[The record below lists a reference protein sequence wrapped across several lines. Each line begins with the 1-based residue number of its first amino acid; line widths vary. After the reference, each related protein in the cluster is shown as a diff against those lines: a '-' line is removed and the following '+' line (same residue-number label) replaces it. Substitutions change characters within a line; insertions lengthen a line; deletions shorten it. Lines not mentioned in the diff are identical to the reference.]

1 MNKISKTKKLLVV
14 FLAFL
19 IAFTYMPLGIG
30 AGKAD
35 ATSGITGTFKDTRV
49 LESAS
54 GGKIE
59 YTGKDANWMQVY
71 FVSYAGDGGFKI
83 GPVREVSP
91 IRAYRVNGE
100 VAYCLEHGV
109 MADET
114 VTLTGKRS
122 ENSYLE
128 RIYAENKL
136 DYIIRNMS
144 LCLLYGRQSD
154 RSMSV
159 LMKDLGFEESSYY
172 KKTASSYNLDDWEI
186 ATRQL
191 IHETQQRFRDKDFNK
206 LSTNGLYYED
216 HWYQGVE
223 NPGKGTGK
231 KIDDAHYRQP
241 LYGTGAMDIY
251 NYMAKLIK
259 DHINLS
265 EKMASKSNEKPK
277 VLKLTQGEDKKWYS
291 EKIYVSKKEA
301 IALKMVKNDKKE
313 SEYKNYHIKITP
325 EGEKYYYQ
333 YIMDSEPNW
342 DKTYTVKK
350 KIDYFKQVPDDMLIW
365 ECKDGRGGH
374 VQALATGSCDPI
386 ARYVKFTKDI
396 TPEPEPE
403 EPPSP
408 EYFPTIQIDV
418 DKEDLNP
425 GFDGNTKTPMGDA
438 TLAATYVLLR
448 NGEEVDRVTLDEY
461 GSTRTLSDKP
471 WSDESVLTKTESG
484 STAPHMIAG
493 KEGEPPTDHGCETA
507 SPTRYDW
514 DAEVTYTVRE
524 IRPDGRFIEPDS
536 GERSVT
542 VKYNAYT
549 EDQRNY
555 ACEKQSWSDIVYDV
569 KASASDGITLEAQ
582 NGILS
587 AVADPI
593 SAAADTFVNDCYRG
607 KLTLSKSIEGSD
619 VFSERKGGLAGGE
632 KDSTKSLWK
641 LKLNSGGF
649 ENHPYV
655 RFVREA
661 DLADGTAV
669 YRVVRDNSGED
680 NTVTDMKIG
689 TNGDLLVTDIPYGT
703 YTMSEVAADDI
714 SYVLTHF
721 QVTIS
726 ENDKTYDVSGK
737 NDDRYDYNVRNKKKT
752 NIIKVIKT
760 NAETGKQV
768 RAAGIKFYIRYM
780 GDPLLSDP
788 TKAKNYGRLLPN
800 AEDITKDGP
809 YTWEADENGEI
820 TIPYEL
826 EWGTYRLEEW
836 LLPEGYFVG
845 EYGTGDTAKNHDYGK
860 VEEGQQKALL
870 GHEYSDLVG
879 VYDADGKKI
888 TYKGKDS
895 YKVNEVINFY
905 TFTVEKQEDH
915 NDGNFAQR
923 VDKDGNITDA
933 DPAYDAKDYPY
944 TNYYKA
950 VAMANNMVKGK
961 IEIKKDGEVLAGFK
975 EETKDGKKVF
985 TPIYEMGAAL
995 KDAVYNIY
1003 AAIDTWLNDGT
1014 DGPDLYDSE
1023 TGKQFTIPKTKST
1036 NIGNLFETITSA
1048 LSKFFKGTGDIYE
1061 TGEML
1066 HASGAKLWYLRD
1078 RAAKEDGRYTRVY
1091 VSPEQKDTK
1100 YSYSYEKEE
1109 AGFKYRYDV
1118 TVNMNYKA
1126 NGDAVTDVEVT
1137 KVTSTASGYSLTL
1150 PETKP
1155 QGSVGEQVF
1164 NPIESYL
1171 AKEDPTDTRKASSL
1185 SVSEKSYTYE
1195 LLGGKDTDI
1204 SGNEVDLSNIGVS
1217 AYEEKDYKAYILTA
1231 EDVKPE
1237 ERVVTP
1243 AQDAYGDGVFEVPEV
1258 KETKTSYEW
1267 KNGCELAKKTK
1278 GEKAVVKIGDDFA
1291 VETIGYYQAG
1301 EFVSENSMVRCDED
1315 GNPISSYKLP
1325 EGYSLVS
1332 FTGDPEEE
1340 THHIIASK
1348 AAEDGTKYKI
1358 LLSDDTTWQDCDA
1371 SGNFKKMLVQKFTA
1385 RYEQVAGDE
1394 NGFTFAW
1401 DGFTVDAK
1409 ASAADKNVVVKI
1421 TKPVSS
1427 ITPVY
1432 DIGAGYTYSEDGN
1445 TVTFTGK
1452 EPTSPIFF
1460 LTKDGIKTEM
1470 YYAGGSMKTI
1480 LTLPQSAVDKDY
1492 QYIVPTLNFKEGGKD
1507 NIIDWY
1513 SALRPDNPTA
1523 EGTPIPGVTWKA
1535 ERMESAETGEAESYR
1550 IEIVSNQTAE
1560 NPMEITFSDGYT
1572 MTMFADTAES
1582 GNGVGVIVLDN
1593 IYKTNRASLGQL
1605 VDTITTG
1612 EDGKAV
1618 SKLLPLGKYII
1629 REVSAP
1635 NGYVKDDT
1643 GYEVEL
1649 SYKDQFTPL
1658 VWAGA
1663 NLENRFFTAE
1673 IDLEKVFEIAF
1684 ESGNYAAGSGATFG
1698 LYNAE
1703 EIKAGKESLKKDSL
1717 MDIIKVDDK
1726 GKALGS
1732 IKLPFGVYYIKE
1744 LATKSEYTFSDIP
1757 FYFAV
1762 GEDKEITS
1770 QRCTFGEGSTDGI
1783 TGEILSGGFNHAKVT
1798 INTEVRYPMPDITI
1812 DGIAYSLTDDVKTDM
1827 ITIAAD
1833 KEIAKVEADI
1843 TGEKGVSMIL
1853 PNGKTLTVSVS
1864 GNTFTYTY
1872 DGMTKTFI
1880 PKVSYTG
1887 YSGVFSAEFT
1897 PLKGESLAVI
1907 TDRIVVTEPGAAAD
1921 RLTAEVTRTPITKT
1935 ETVPEGEKTVGILD
1949 KDGNQTYTQ
1958 QAKIKYV
1965 NLVGESVAAG
1975 SIFREKSGRTS
1986 EEPLSESKEILLSAG
2001 DIVSFKTEAGT
2012 NVRVML
2018 DRNGKL
2024 KTILNNTLN
2033 GELKD
2038 GERMFASVN
2047 GVNQSDK
2054 IEFVKS
2060 VTLARQDSKSD
2071 TLKIKINT
2079 TDNLNASPIKNDK
2092 VKPDTPPT
2100 PPNTKNPAIRTIAKD
2115 SKTNDHIALAGKDIT
2130 IIDTV
2135 YFYNLTTGQEY
2146 KLCGKIMD
2154 KETEKPIMINGKEVT
2169 AETTFKP
2176 SVSTGTQDVCFTFD
2190 ARTLAG
2196 KDVVIFETLYRIA
2209 TDKDGKATEE
2219 KITSHGDLS
2228 DDGQTITFPEI
2239 HTTAAGENGEKTIKA
2254 EGSVTIIDKIKYTNF
2269 KEGLSYEIRGNL
2281 MDRKTGK
2288 KLVSAGSSASMI
2300 FAANEKAGETAV
2312 TFTVDASG
2320 LAGKDIVVFEEIYCD
2335 GVKIAEHKDI
2345 TDKGQTISFDKP
2357 QKPKKQ
2363 DKPKEE
2369 IPKTGDESAVGI
2381 YFLLML
2387 FCALGLISALKK
2399 GEKAEKKKHNLSK
2412 L

>member
-71 FVSYAGDGGFKI
+71 FISYAGKNGGFKI

-91 IRAYRVNGE
+91 IRAYRVNGD

-114 VTLTGKRS
+114 VKLTGKAKDAS
-122 ENSYLE
+122 FLEGVYAKEN
-128 RIYAENKL
+128 L
-136 DYIIRNMS
+136 DYILTNMS
-144 LCLLYGRQSD
+144 LCLLYGRQSG
-154 RSMSV
+154 RSLSV
-159 LMKDLGFEESSYY
+159 LMDDLGFKESSYY
-172 KKTASSYNLDDWEI
+172 KKKASSYNLDDWEI

-191 IHETQQRFRDKDFNK
+191 IHETQQRFRDKNFNK

-223 NPGKGTGK
+223 KPGKGTEK
-231 KIDDAHYRQP
+231 KIANDHYKKP
-241 LYGTGAMDIY
+241 IEKCGADDIY

-265 EKMASKSNEKPK
+265 EKMASKSDDKPK

-325 EGEKYYYQ
+325 EGRKFYYQ
-333 YIMDSEPNW
+333 YVMDSEPNW
-342 DKTYTVKK
+342 DKTYKVKK
-350 KIDYFKQVPDDMLIW
+350 KIDYFKQVPDDMLVW

-374 VQALATGSCDPI
+374 VQALASGSCDPI
-386 ARYVKFTKDI
+386 ARYVKFSKDI
-396 TPEPEPE
+396 PLEPEPE

-438 TLAATYVLLR
+438 TLSATYVLLR

-461 GSTRTLSDKP
+461 GSTETLSDKP
-471 WSDESVLTKTESG
+471 WSDESMLTKTASG
-484 STAPHMIAG
+484 TTSVHLVG
-493 KEGEPPTDHGCETA
+493 DPPSDHCGTDG
-507 SPTRYDW
+507 PTRYDW
-514 DAEVTYTVRE
+514 DAEVTYIIRE

-549 EDQRNY
+549 RDQRNY
-555 ACEKQSWSDIVYDV
+555 ACEKQNWSEIVYDV
-569 KASASDGITLEAQ
+569 KASASAGITLEAQ

-669 YRVVRDNSGED
+669 YRVVRDASGED

-689 TNGDLLVTDIPYGT
+689 TNGDLLVLDIPYGT
-703 YTMSEVAADDI
+703 YTMSEVSADDA
-714 SYVLTHF
+714 SYVLEHF
-721 QVTIS
+721 QVEIG
-726 ENDKTYDVSGK
+726 EHNKTYDVTEK
-737 NDDRYDYNVRNKKKT
+737 NDDRYDYNVRDKKIT
-752 NIIKVIKT
+752 NVIKVIKT

-768 RAAGIKFYIRYM
+768 RAAGTKFYIRYM
-780 GDPLLSDP
+780 GDPLLLDP
-788 TKAKNYGRLLPN
+788 AKAKNYGRLLPN

-836 LLPEGYFVG
+836 LLPAGYFVG
-845 EYGTGDTAKNHDYGK
+845 EYGESDTAKNHDYGK

-879 VYDADGKKI
+879 VYDAAGKKI

-895 YKVNEVINFY
+895 YKVNEVFNFY

-944 TNYYKA
+944 TSYYKA

-961 IEIKKDGEVLAGFK
+961 IEIKKDGEVLSGFQ

-1014 DGPDLYDSE
+1014 DGPDLYDRE
-1023 TGKQFTIPKTKST
+1023 TGKQFTIPKTRST

-1155 QGSVGEQVF
+1155 SGSVGEQVF
-1164 NPIESYL
+1164 SPIESYL

-1195 LLGGKDTDI
+1195 LLGEKDTDI
-1204 SGNEVDLSNIGVS
+1204 SGNEVALSDIGVS

-1243 AQDAYGDGVFEVPEV
+1243 AQDADGDGIFEIPEV

-1315 GNPISSYKLP
+1315 GTPIPTYTLP

-1348 AAEDGTKYKI
+1348 AVEDGTKYKI
-1358 LLSDDTTWQDCDA
+1358 LLSDGTTWQDCDA
-1371 SGNFKKMLVQKFTA
+1371 DGNFKKMLVQKFTA
-1385 RYEQVAGDE
+1385 RYEQVAGDD

-1460 LTKDGIKTEM
+1460 LSKDGIKTEM

-1513 SALRPDNPTA
+1513 SALRPENPTA
-1523 EGTPIPGVTWKA
+1523 EGSPIPGVTWKS
-1535 ERMESAETGEAESYR
+1535 ERIESAETGEAESYR

-1560 NPMEITFSDGYT
+1560 NPMEITFADGYT

-1673 IDLEKVFEIAF
+1673 IDLEKVFETAF
-1684 ESGNYAAGSGATFG
+1684 ESGQYAESGGAAFG
-1698 LYNAE
+1698 LYNAKE
-1703 EIKAGKESLKKDSL
+1703 LKAGKTTLKEGSL
-1717 MDIIKVDDK
+1717 MDIIKIDDK
-1726 GKALGS
+1726 GKALS
-1732 IKLPFGVYYIKE
+1732 HIKLPFGVYYIKE
-1744 LATKSEYTFSDIP
+1744 LATKQGYLLNDMP

-1770 QRCTFGEGSTDGI
+1770 QQCTFGEGSADGV
-1783 TGEILSGGFNHAKVT
+1783 TGEILAGGFNHAKVT
-1798 INTEVRYPMPDITI
+1798 INTEARYPMPTITI
-1812 DGIAYSLTDDVKTDM
+1812 NGIEYPL
-1827 ITIAAD
+1827 D
-1833 KEIAKVEADI
+1833 KDVEADGIKITAGSDLSKTEIAI
-1843 TGEKGVSMIL
+1843 TGGIGADVIL
-1853 PNGKTLTVSVS
+1853 PNEKTLKVTVS

-1872 DGMTKTFI
+1872 DGVTKTFL

-1887 YSGVFSAEFT
+1887 YSGVFEAEFT
-1897 PLKGESLAVI
+1897 PPEGESPAVI
-1907 TDRIVVTEPGAAAD
+1907 TDRIVVTEPGSGAD
-1921 RLTAEVTRTPITKT
+1921 RLTAEVTRTPITKD
-1935 ETVPEGEKTVGILD
+1935 E
-1949 KDGNQTYTQ
+1949 NQTYTQ
-1958 QAKIKYV
+1958 EAKAKYV
-1965 NLVGESVAAG
+1965 NLAGENVIEG
-1975 SIFREKSGRTS
+1975 SIFRERGGKTS
-1986 EEPLSESKEILLSAG
+1986 EEVLSESKEIFLIAG
-2001 DIVSFKTEAGT
+2001 DIVSFKTESGT
-2012 NVRVML
+2012 NVRVIL
-2018 DRNGKL
+2018 DRSGKL
-2024 KTILNNTLN
+2024 KTILNNTLK

-2038 GERMFASVN
+2038 GERMLASVN
-2047 GVNQSDK
+2047 GVNQSDAVK
-2054 IEFVKS
+2054 FAKS
-2060 VTLARQDSKSD
+2060 VTLARQDSKAD
-2071 TLKIKINT
+2071 VIKIKINT
-2079 TDNLNASPIKNDK
+2079 LDNLNASPVRNDK
-2092 VKPDTPPT
+2092 AKPETPPT
-2100 PPNTKNPAIRTIAKD
+2100 PNTAKSTIRTIAKD
-2115 SKTNDHIALAGKDIT
+2115 SRTNDHIALAGKNVT
-2130 IIDTV
+2130 IVDTV
-2135 YFYNLTTGQEY
+2135 YFYNLTAGQEY

-2154 KETEKPIMINGKEVT
+2154 KESGKPVLINGKEVT
-2169 AETTFKP
+2169 AEAAFKP
-2176 SVSTGTQDVCFTFD
+2176 AVSTGTQDIHFTFD
-2190 ARTLAG
+2190 ATDLAG
-2196 KDVVIFETLYRIA
+2196 KDV
-2209 TDKDGKATEE
+2209 
-2219 KITSHGDLS
+2219 
-2228 DDGQTITFPEI
+2228 
-2239 HTTAAGENGEKTIKA
+2239 
-2254 EGSVTIIDKIKYTNF
+2254 
-2269 KEGLSYEIRGNL
+2269 
-2281 MDRKTGK
+2281 
-2288 KLVSAGSSASMI
+2288 
-2300 FAANEKAGETAV
+2300 
-2312 TFTVDASG
+2312 
-2320 LAGKDIVVFEEIYCD
+2320 VVFEEIYCD
-2335 GVKIAEHKDI
+2335 GVKIAEHRDI
-2345 TDKGQTISFDKP
+2345 TDKGQTISFEKQEKP
-2357 QKPKKQ
+2357 EKPKKP

-2369 IPKTGDESAVGI
+2369 IPKTGDESSAGI

-2387 FCALGLISALKK
+2387 FCALGFISASKK
-2399 GEKAEKKKHNLSK
+2399 EERTEKKKHNLSK

>member
-35 ATSGITGTFKDTRV
+35 ATSAVTGTFKDTRV

-59 YTGKDANWMQVY
+59 YTGKDANWMQIY
-71 FVSYAGDGGFKI
+71 FVSYAGGGSFKI

-114 VTLTGKRS
+114 VKLTGSNLKS
-122 ENSYLE
+122 SYLE
-128 RIYAENKL
+128 SIYDRAKL
-136 DYIIRNMS
+136 KHIIDNMS
-144 LCLLYGRQSD
+144 LCLLYGRQSG
-154 RSMSV
+154 RSLSV
-159 LMKDLGFEESSYY
+159 LMDDLGFKESSYY
-172 KKTASSYNLDDWEI
+172 KKKASSYNLDDWEL

-191 IHETQQRFRDKDFNK
+191 IHETQQRFRDKNFNK
-206 LSTNGLYYED
+206 LSTNGLYYESG
-216 HWYQGVE
+216 WYQGVE
-223 NPGKGTGK
+223 NPGTGTDK
-231 KIDDAHYRQP
+231 KISGSHYKKP
-241 LYGTGAMDIY
+241 IEKCGADDIY

-265 EKMASKSNEKPK
+265 MK
-277 VLKLTQGEDKKWYS
+277 VGGDREGNAKTLKLTQGEDKKWYS

-325 EGEKYYYQ
+325 EGRKYYYQ
-333 YIMDSEPNW
+333 YVMDSEPNW

-350 KIDYFKQVPDDMLIW
+350 QIDYFKQVPDDMLVW

-386 ARYVKFTKDI
+386 ARYVKFSKDI
-396 TPEPEPE
+396 PPEPEPE

-438 TLAATYVLLR
+438 TLSATYVLLR

-461 GSTRTLSDKP
+461 GSTGTLSDKP
-471 WSDESVLTKTESG
+471 WSDESMLTKTASG
-484 STAPHMIAG
+484 TTSVHLVG
-493 KEGEPPTDHGCETA
+493 DPPSEHCGTDG
-507 SPTRYDW
+507 PTRYDW
-514 DAEVTYTVRE
+514 DAEVTYTIRE

-549 EDQRNY
+549 RDQRNY
-555 ACEKQSWSDIVYDV
+555 ACEKQNWSEIVYDV
-569 KASASDGITLEAQ
+569 KASASAGITLEAQ

-669 YRVVRDNSGED
+669 YRVVRDASGED

-689 TNGDLLVTDIPYGT
+689 TNGDLLVLDIPYGT
-703 YTMSEVAADDI
+703 YTMSEVSADDA
-714 SYVLTHF
+714 SYVLEHF
-721 QVTIS
+721 QVEIG
-726 ENDKTYDVSGK
+726 EHNKTYDVTEK
-737 NDDRYDYNVRNKKKT
+737 NDDRYDYNVRDKKIT
-752 NIIKVIKT
+752 NVIKVIKT

-768 RAAGIKFYIRYM
+768 RAAGTKFYIRYM
-780 GDPLLSDP
+780 GDPLLLDP
-788 TKAKNYGRLLPN
+788 AKAKNYGRLLPN

-845 EYGTGDTAKNHDYGK
+845 EYGAGDTAKNHDYGK

-895 YKVNEVINFY
+895 YKVNEVFNFY

-923 VDKDGNITDA
+923 VDKDGNITEA

-944 TNYYKA
+944 TSYYKA

-961 IEIKKDGEVLAGFK
+961 IEIKKDGEVLSGFK

-995 KDAVYNIY
+995 KDAIYNIY

-1014 DGPDLYDSE
+1014 DGPDLYDRE
-1023 TGKQFTIPKTKST
+1023 TGKQFTIPKTRST
-1036 NIGNLFETITSA
+1036 NLGNLFETITSA

-1126 NGDAVTDVEVT
+1126 NGDAVTDVEVA
-1137 KVTSTASGYSLTL
+1137 KVTSIASGYSLTL

-1204 SGNEVDLSNIGVS
+1204 SGNEVDLSDIGVS

-1231 EDVKPE
+1231 EDVKAE

-1243 AQDAYGDGVFEVPEV
+1243 AQDADGDGIFEIPEV

-1267 KNGCELAKKTK
+1267 KNGAELVKKTK

-1301 EFVSENSMVRCDED
+1301 EFVSENSMVRCEED
-1315 GNPISSYKLP
+1315 GTPIPAYTIP
-1325 EGYSLVS
+1325 DGYSLVP

-1358 LLSDDTTWQDCDA
+1358 LLSDGTTWQDCDA
-1371 SGNFKKMLVQKFTA
+1371 NGNFKKMLVQKFTA

-1427 ITPVY
+1427 ITPAY

-1470 YYAGGSMKTI
+1470 YYAGGAMKTI

-1523 EGTPIPGVTWKA
+1523 EGSPIPGVTWKS
-1535 ERMESAETGEAESYR
+1535 ERIESAETGEAESYR

-1673 IDLEKVFEIAF
+1673 IDLEKVFETAF
-1684 ESGNYAAGSGATFG
+1684 ESGQYAESGGATFG
-1698 LYNAE
+1698 LYTAD
-1703 EIKAGKESLKKDSL
+1703 EINSGKEDTAGVKGSIPANTLIDV
-1717 MDIIKVDDK
+1717 IKVDAK
-1726 GKALGS
+1726 GKALFTK
-1732 IKLPFGVYYIKE
+1732 KLPAGRYYIQEMDTLSTHYLNQTQYFFEVSEAE
-1744 LATKSEYTFSDIP
+1744 LRSTPCEFTYAEDGVTGNVVMQGKGEAT
-1757 FYFAV
+1757 
-1762 GEDKEITS
+1762 IT
-1770 QRCTFGEGSTDGI
+1770 
-1783 TGEILSGGFNHAKVT
+1783 V
-1798 INTEVRYPMPDITI
+1798 NTEVRYPMPRITI
-1812 DGIAYSLTDDVKTDM
+1812 NEESYSLDAASKQNGIS
-1827 ITIAAD
+1827 ITTEAD
-1833 KEIAKVEADI
+1833 KAVVKITAKSASPV
-1843 TGEKGVSMIL
+1843 TVVL
-1853 PNGKTLTVSVS
+1853 PNGKTLKVSVS
-1864 GNTFTYTY
+1864 GNTYEWTLDGSTHSFVPTVNHTGYYAEYARAFTANTKP
-1872 DGMTKTFI
+1872 DFSPEVENIELNGIGTDASKVVVTATHTPETKTKTNWVDANGNGI
-1880 PKVSYTG
+1880 VDEGEETL
-1887 YSGVFSAEFT
+1887 VIT
-1897 PLKGESLAVI
+1897 PVLKGEKQVYSHSFKVFVKASDSTNAIAGDVTVTAKDGKKTLAVI
-1907 TDRIVVTEPGAAAD
+1907 DTDGAFTIGASCLATLTD
-1921 RLTAEVTRTPITKT
+1921 ALGAKIAVLTDENGKVQISSAGTINGSLTASNGPKATLDGADVT
-1935 ETVPEGEKTVGILD
+1935 
-1949 KDGNQTYTQ
+1949 KDI
-1958 QAKIKYV
+1958 ALI
-1965 NLVGESVAAG
+1965 
-1975 SIFREKSGRTS
+1975 
-1986 EEPLSESKEILLSAG
+1986 
-2001 DIVSFKTEAGT
+2001 
-2012 NVRVML
+2012 
-2018 DRNGKL
+2018 
-2024 KTILNNTLN
+2024 
-2033 GELKD
+2033 
-2038 GERMFASVN
+2038 
-2047 GVNQSDK
+2047 
-2054 IEFVKS
+2054 KS
-2060 VTLARQDSKSD
+2060 VTFARQDTAGKVMQV
-2071 TLKIKINT
+2071 KINT
-2079 TDNLNASPIKNDK
+2079 VDDLNASPIKNERKPNEPDK
-2092 VKPDTPPT
+2092 PWTPSSESASIIITKTDSTSGFPLAGAEFELWSSKNEGT
-2100 PPNTKNPAIRTIAKD
+2100 KEAPKYVPNTLIAT
-2115 SKTNDHIALAGKDIT
+2115 KTSDANGKIIFSNLDIGT
-2130 IIDTV
+2130 
-2135 YFYNLTTGQEY
+2135 YFYRETKAPKGYVFSSDFKEVKTDARIAVHVTETNTRDESTFILLKVST
-2146 KLCGKIMD
+2146 KGKVLEGASFEIWTA
-2154 KETEKPIMINGKEVT
+2154 KKVNGKYVKDKLVENAVT
-2169 AETTFKP
+2169 N
-2176 SVSTGTQDVCFTFD
+2176 
-2190 ARTLAG
+2190 
-2196 KDVVIFETLYRIA
+2196 
-2209 TDKDGKATEE
+2209 KDGKIQ
-2219 KITSHGDLS
+2219 IT
-2228 DDGQTITFPEI
+2228 
-2239 HTTAAGENGEKTIKA
+2239 
-2254 EGSVTIIDKIKYTNF
+2254 
-2269 KEGLSYEIRGNL
+2269 GL
-2281 MDRKTGK
+2281 
-2288 KLVSAGSSASMI
+2288 
-2300 FAANEKAGETAV
+2300 KAGTYLYHETKAPKGYTADGKWHLFKISKSGTVV
-2312 TFTVDASG
+2312 TE
-2320 LAGKDIVVFEEIYCD
+2320 KVVNK
-2335 GVKIAEHKDI
+2335 KIGELFLETNDDNRED
-2345 TDKGQTISFDKP
+2345 DKNKGDK
-2357 QKPKKQ
+2357 
-2363 DKPKEE
+2363 ERHE
-2369 IPKTGDESAVGI
+2369 IPKTGDSQNINFWLFLAVTSASA
-2381 YFLLML
+2381 FLVR
-2387 FCALGLISALKK
+2387 ARRKK
-2399 GEKAEKKKHNLSK
+2399 NNDTKENN
-2412 L
+2412 